1 MDIKEI
7 NEFGTQLTEKLNL
20 KTKPVAVSLIPEG
33 HDIPEG
39 IEKIDEKTRHCQMV
53 DIVRKTGKQFYS
65 TADDQMCKG
74 GSAVMGLQEMPHKLA
89 TGDTYYNLKRFSTIN
104 AARRTME
111 KVTKVAPGSTKA
123 ALYGPLETVTFKPDV
138 VVIVASPK
146 QVMQLSQ
153 ALLFKFGG
161 RVEASFAGIQSVCAD
176 GVVLPY
182 KEGKISVTVGC
193 GGSRKFANITENEM
207 IIGIPVE
214 RLHDLVEAV
223 NEMFA

>member
-1 MDIKEI
+1 M
-7 NEFGTQLTEKLNL
+7 KLN
-20 KTKPVAVSLIPEG
+20 TEPVAVSLIPVG

-39 IEKIDEKTRHCQMV
+39 LEKIEEKTRHCQMV
-53 DIVRKTGKQFYS
+53 DIVRKTGKEFYA
-65 TADDQMCKG
+65 TKEDQMCKG
-74 GSAVMGLQEMPHKLA
+74 GAAVMGLQEMPHKLA

-111 KVTKVAPGSTKA
+111 KVTKVAPGSIKA
-123 ALYGPLETVTFKPDV
+123 VVYGPLENVTFVPDV

-153 ALLFKFGG
+153 ALLYKFGG
-161 RVEASFAGIQSVCAD
+161 RVDASFAGIQSVCAD

-193 GGSRKFANITENEM
+193 GGSRKYANIEDDEM
-207 IIGIPVE
+207 IIGIPAE
-214 RLHDLVEAV
+214 RLHDLVDAV